1 MKPSN
6 TSCSPRPKWLVV
18 LSSSLFFLGQ
28 VISALI
34 VWVLILTVML
44 ASFETRYR
52 IAQLW
57 VRFNLWSVQ
66 ALCGLRYEVQGLE
79 NIPSRNGV
87 ILCKHQS
94 AWETLALQ
102 TIFPP
107 VVFLLKQE
115 LLKIPFWGWAMSAL
129 DPIAIDRSAKS
140 AALKKVLRDGEA
152 RLQQG
157 RWVVIFPEGTRVAPG
172 QRGHYNAS
180 GAMLAQRTGCPV
192 VPVAHNAGMFWGPK
206 AFLKYPGTVQVR
218 IGPPIA
224 GGALSTQE
232 ISRLAEEWIEAQMT
246 ELSAAPL
253 HQ

>member
-1 MKPSN
+1 MKPST
-6 TSCSPRPKWLVV
+6 TSCSTRPRWLVI
-18 LSSSLFFLGQ
+18 LTSCLFFLGQ

-34 VWVLILTVML
+34 VWVLVLVVLL

-52 IAQLW
+52 VAQLW

-66 ALCGLRYEVQGLE
+66 VLCGLKYEVQGLE
-79 NIPSRNGV
+79 HIPERNGV
-87 ILCKHQS
+87 VLCKHQS

-140 AALKKVLRDGEA
+140 AALKKVLRDGEE
-152 RLQQG
+152 RLKQG

-172 QRGHYNAS
+172 ERGHYNAS
-180 GAMLAQRTGCPV
+180 GAMLAQRAGCPV
-192 VPVAHNAGMFWGPK
+192 VPVAHNAGIYWGAK
-206 AFLKYPGTVQVR
+206 AFLKYPGTIHVR
-218 IGPPIA
+218 IGPPID
-224 GGALSTQE
+224 GGSLSTQE
-232 ISRLAEEWIEAQMT
+232 INRLAEEWIEGQMT
-246 ELSAAPL
+246 VLNNIPAF
-253 HQ
+253 